1 MAVARLSVGI
11 GKKGKAAPHA
21 LYIAREEKY
30 AKTDNDL
37 EKLEFKGHGNMP
49 EWAQNRPNFFWK
61 MSDEHERKNGTT
73 YREHV
78 ISLPRELTALQ
89 RHRLVTDWIEQEIN
103 DKHAYQYAIHNPP
116 AVDGGEQPHLHLMFS
131 ERLRDSIE
139 REPDIYFKRYNSKNP
154 ERGGA
159 KKANTPK
166 LSADRKADLIAQRE
180 RWETLCNKHLELSG
194 SDARISMKSLKEQCI
209 EREPFNLT
217 MKQIK
222 SDRYESVYKDLKQ
235 AERSSKLATEDVED
249 LIDVAAELKRLTQP
263 TTAERAMN
271 TANIL
276 FGNPMQAPV
285 PRPKPQQTD
294 LLQKDEAGRFAST
307 PEPVTM
313 TMTMQSRISNSE
325 KDAAFLAHAIVYF
338 HRMTKEN
345 KDEQEHENYYFDAEQ
360 QKELHELIDV
370 LGDFRTRVG
379 SIITLDTN
387 NFHKDLERDIIKR
400 INHSSEDI
408 ESSKE
413 LVQALDIAL
422 DPDAHRQRRDEQQ
435 NILEQQKSQIRA
447 STASD
452 NNEPV
457 QTQIRSTM
465 SRKP

>member
-30 AKTDNDL
+30 AKPDDDL

-49 EWAQNRPNFFWK
+49 QWAQARPNFFWK

-116 AVDGGEQPHLHLMFS
+116 AIDGGEQPHLHLMFS
-131 ERLRDSIE
+131 ERLRDGVE
-139 REPDIYFKRYNSKNP
+139 REPDLYFKRHNSAHP

-249 LIDVAAELKRLTQP
+249 LIDITAELKRLTQP
-263 TTAERAMN
+263 SAATARAMN
-271 TANIL
+271 TANVL
-276 FGNPMQAPV
+276 FGNSMQK
-285 PRPKPQQTD
+285 PKPKPTQTD
-294 LLQKDEAGRFAST
+294 LLQKEEAGRFAST
-307 PEPVTM
+307 PEPV

-360 QKELHELIDV
+360 QQALQKLTAV
-370 LGDFRTRVG
+370 LGDYKGRQG
-379 SIITLDTN
+379 SIITIETGN
-387 NFHKDLERDIIKR
+387 YSNDLERDIIKR
-400 INHSSEDI
+400 INHSSKDI

-422 DPDAHRQRRDEQQ
+422 DPAAHRQRRDEQQ
-435 NILEQQKSQIRA
+435 NILKQQKSQIRA